1 MRSRELAA
9 LRDEQSLELADHGG
23 PGKVGYRRRSRRRFK
38 RARLRELANQR
49 RRLGDRRLFILL
61 QVETSISGRRVGS
74 RARGRIE
81 PSSSRHFLVLG

>member
-1 MRSRELAA
+1 MAA
-9 LRDEQSLELADHGG
+9 QEKLGTG
-23 PGKVGYRRRSRRRFK
+23 RRSRRRFK

-61 QVETSISGRRVGS
+61 QVETSISTNGWL

-81 PSSSRHFLVLG
+81 PSSSRHFLVLA